1 MLGSLVLG
9 SGIGQ
14 RLIGSES
21 NDFIFAFGGGDVLK
35 GGSGRD
41 WLFGGNGN
49 DVLKGGSGIDFLL
62 GGNGNDNL
70 SGGAGN
76 DPLYGG
82 NGNDALKGGK
92 GNDRLTGGAGVD
104 MFVFKSR
111 FDYDV
116 ITDFSA
122 GNVLQFD
129 PSVFAN
135 SAAVAAKAVQVGA
148 DVVITYDA
156 ANTVTLIGV
165 VLANA
170 FPSPPPIQGA
180 DLV

>member
-1 MLGSLVLG
+1 MLGSLALG

-49 DVLKGGSGIDFLL
+49 GVLKGGSGIDFLL

-76 DPLYGG
+76 DTLY
-82 NGNDALKGGK
+82 GGK
-92 GNDRLTGGAGVD
+92 GNDRLTGGAGID

-135 SAAVAAKAVQVGA
+135 SAAVAPKAVQVGA

-156 ANTVTLIGV
+156 VNTVTLIGV